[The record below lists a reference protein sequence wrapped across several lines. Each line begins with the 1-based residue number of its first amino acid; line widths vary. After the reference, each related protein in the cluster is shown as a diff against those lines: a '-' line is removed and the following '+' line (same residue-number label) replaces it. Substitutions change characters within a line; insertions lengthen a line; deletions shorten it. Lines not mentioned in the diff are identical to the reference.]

1 MPELLQQY
9 QQKSSVFKVKADKKL
24 GQHFLID
31 KEICDKIALSNG
43 DLSQALVVEIGPGT
57 GELTQSIIA
66 LHPGVELLLIE
77 TDKRFIPLLR
87 ELQNQY
93 AAQGG
98 ILTIIEG
105 DALKINWLS
114 IANQR
119 NKACHIIANL
129 PYNIGTELL
138 FTWLQKEIISHF
150 SAITVMLQKEVVE
163 RVIALKGNKKYSWL
177 SIISQL
183 LCDKELLFDIP
194 PIAFFPQPKVM
205 SSLLYLQPKITTLP
219 FNYNN
224 LQQICQK
231 LFLYRRKTLQAIMKM
246 DKFLQS
252 IFSDA
257 VNFGINMQLR
267 PEQLDL
273 ELLCKLSLL
282 GGEKSS

>member
-66 LHPGVELLLIE
+66 LHPGVELLVIE

-93 AAQGG
+93 ATQGG

-105 DALKINWLS
+105 DALKIDWLS
-114 IANQR
+114 IANQK

-138 FTWLQKEIISHF
+138 FAWLQKEIISHF

-163 RVIALKGNKKYSWL
+163 RVIALKGHKKYSWL

-205 SSLLYLQPKITTLP
+205 SSLLHLQPKIITLP

-246 DKFLQS
+246 DNFLQS

-282 GGEKSS
+282 GCKKSS